1 VSVSEGGREA
11 GQNAQFAGN
20 GPRAD
25 SVHLV
30 EKLPA
35 DCRNKAKLLHAA
47 TFCVIACSVYR
58 QLTQLVE
65 LVIGSCKLHRELP
78 VELIEH
84 SNIELK
90 VCRATYGT
98 RLGDLK
104 SENWFLFSLFSNF
117 RPPSGI
123 A

>member
-65 LVIGSCKLHRELP
+65 LVIGSCKHI
-78 VELIEH
+78 V
-84 SNIELK
+84 
-90 VCRATYGT
+90 
-98 RLGDLK
+98 
-104 SENWFLFSLFSNF
+104 NF
-117 RPPSGI
+117 QLN
-123 A
+123 